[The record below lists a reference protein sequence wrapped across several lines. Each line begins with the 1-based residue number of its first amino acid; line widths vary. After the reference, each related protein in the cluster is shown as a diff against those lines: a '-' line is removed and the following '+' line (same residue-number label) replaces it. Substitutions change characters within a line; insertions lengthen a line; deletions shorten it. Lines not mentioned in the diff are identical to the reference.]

1 MKVDFCIL
9 CGRYPILP
17 LHLHK
22 EIPWGGSSTAVGLN
36 LSFLTD
42 KRQAMM
48 SVKLGKADM
57 KTVLSLLLYIKFRYS
72 EKAIEM
78 LPIFH
83 L

>member
-57 KTVLSLLLYIKFRYS
+57 KTVLSSTIIHTFSQHTIILQY
-72 EKAIEM
+72 
-78 LPIFH
+78 
-83 L
+83 